1 MIKERFKNV
10 LVGLGAVEGVSMK
23 EMTTF
28 AIGGEA
34 RLWIDIYEEGTLFQV
49 MDICMGEGIPW
60 VVLGRGSKVLV
71 ADKGFEGVVI
81 HLAKDDLEVSGANI
95 VADGA
100 TPLAKILKVSLE
112 AELTGFEFAYGIPGS
127 AGGAVRMNAGTYMG
141 QMGNVLRKIRVYK
154 AGVGVVE
161 REIGLL
167 PYRNGRIEEDEIVL
181 RVHLQLRKG
190 DREEIA
196 ARIDELKRY
205 RLETQPQ
212 GLPSAGCIFKNPPGA
227 KAGELIEKAGLKG
240 MRVGGAEISQKHAN
254 FIVNLGDASAEDVRE
269 LVKLAKRAVY
279 EKFGLLLEE
288 EIVYI
293 GFEGEEG

>member
-240 MRVGGAEISQKHAN
+240 MRIGGAEISQKHAN